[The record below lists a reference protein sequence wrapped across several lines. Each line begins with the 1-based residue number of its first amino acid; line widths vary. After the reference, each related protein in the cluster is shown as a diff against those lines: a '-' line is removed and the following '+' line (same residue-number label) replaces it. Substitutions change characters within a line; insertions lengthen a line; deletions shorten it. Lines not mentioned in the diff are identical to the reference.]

1 MPKFSARLF
10 VHKSCTWRAD
20 NHQVST
26 MVDFREL
33 IRLHDRVAIVTGG
46 ARGIGRETAET
57 LSTAGAR
64 VVIADR
70 DKGAAEAAATQMS
83 AAGLRASA
91 IHVDVTDEASVE
103 AMVRAT
109 MEREGRL
116 DILINNAGI
125 AIRRA
130 AVDLALADWDKVVAV
145 NMTGAFL
152 CARVAARPMIAAGVG
167 GAIVNVAS
175 IMGLSGGGLYPNVS
189 YQATKGAIVNMTRA
203 LAVEW
208 APQGVRVNA
217 VAPTYVRTELIE
229 PILKD
234 PELVARIE
242 AMTPLRRLAEPRDVA
257 ASIAFLVSPAAAMIT
272 GHVLAV
278 DGGFLAQ

>member
-1 MPKFSARLF
+1 
-10 VHKSCTWRAD
+10 
-20 NHQVST
+20 
-26 MVDFREL
+26 MVDLREL
-33 IRLHDRVAIVTGG
+33 VRLHDRVAIVTGG

-91 IHVDVTDEASVE
+91 IHVDVADEASVE

-130 AVDLALADWDKVVAV
+130 AVDLALTDWDKVVAV

-152 CARVAARPMIAAGVG
+152 CARVAARPMIAAGA

-234 PELVARIE
+234 PELVARVE
-242 AMTPLRRLAEPRDVA
+242 AMTPLRRLAEPSDVA